1 MAAGDDQ
8 ARLLVNIEASQARFA
23 KQLAAIA
30 KAAGVTA
37 GGIEKGFAVA
47 NNNVAKGFDRTA
59 ASAQK
64 AARAQ
69 ETAFRQSRAVATNL
83 SFQLQDIAQGLMV
96 GTSPF
101 TLMAQQGGQ
110 VVQALSMAPGG
121 AGGAVRALG
130 SAVGGLINPMS
141 LATFAIIG
149 LGAAAVQYFTNL
161 LSSGEVSN
169 AELKRQEERIQA
181 IADKWGA
188 ALPALKAYVDERA
201 RLKAIEDI
209 DFAAGEQR
217 KRTWEDAKN
226 QVRDLRLS
234 IAEVVADLQQGGADG
249 GQVAALQR
257 AFEALDAAV
266 QSNRATAEDAKRVQM
281 ELMALYINTGQ
292 PVDDLARTFADYGA
306 VLDEVSG
313 KSAQLDEQAART
325 KALADASARLQSI
338 IDGIQSEKAR
348 KELQSLADKA
358 DEGEISIEE
367 LRIALANL
375 SSSAPDLS
383 SHISEFMRLI
393 GVIRQTK
400 AEAAGFT
407 GRESRGGRVRYGT
420 TGFMQLPET
429 VSTTPSARV
438 DPYFQDWR
446 TKQGGGRNGKSEA
459 EREAESIAKLI
470 ESLEHELS
478 LIGQT
483 AEQQAVMNN
492 LRKLAASATDEQRD
506 KVEELTRT
514 LFQQQEAQKSANKA
528 MEEMRDLGKDVLGGF
543 IKDIRNGVSAA
554 EALSNALGK
563 VADKLLDMALT
574 NLFSGGLGKGGLF
587 GGFLIP
593 GILHGGGVAGRDG
606 YGHGRAVSPYAFTGA
621 KRYHKGGIAGLQP
634 GEVPAILQRGEVVL
648 PRGSKVGGTETVN
661 VVLRDDSGRMAEIAD
676 QRIQT
681 ASGTIV
687 QVSVAQSQK
696 MTRSAMP
703 SLVTDTQIRSL

>member
-37 GGIEKGFAVA
+37 GGIEKNFAVA

-59 ASAQK
+59 ASAQR

-121 AGGAVRALG
+121 AGGAIRALG

-161 LSSGEVSN
+161 LSDGEVSN

-209 DFAAGEQR
+209 EFAAGEQR

-234 IAEVVADLQQGGADG
+234 IAAVVADLQQGGADG

-266 QSNRATAEDAKRVQM
+266 QSNKATAEDAKRVQM

-292 PVDDLARTFADYGA
+292 PVDDLARAFADYGA

-325 KALADASARLQSI
+325 RALADAAARLQSI

-358 DEGEISIEE
+358 EEGEISVEE
-367 LRIALANL
+367 LTIALANL

-383 SHISEFMRLI
+383 SHISEFLRLI

-400 AEAAGFT
+400 AEAIRMYPNGVIMGAQ
-407 GRESRGGRVRYGT
+407 SQGGRVRYGT
-420 TGFMQLPET
+420 TGFMQLPES
-429 VSTTPSARV
+429 VGTTPTARV

-446 TKQGGGRNGKSEA
+446 TKSGGGKSEA
-459 EREAESIAKLI
+459 EREAEAIAKLI
-470 ESLEHELS
+470 DSLEHELS

-483 AEQQAVMNN
+483 AEEQAVMNN

-514 LFQQQEAQKSANKA
+514 LFRQKEAQKAATKA
-528 MEEMRDLGKDVLGGF
+528 MEDMRALGKDVLGGF

-554 EALSNALGK
+554 DALSNALSK
-563 VADKLLDMALT
+563 VADKLLDMALD
-574 NLFSGGLGKGGLF
+574 NLFSGGFGKGGLL

-606 YGHGRAVSPYAFTGA
+606 YGHGRAVSPSVFSGA
-621 KRYHKGGIAGLQP
+621 QRYHSGGIAGLQP
-634 GEVPAILQRGEVVL
+634 GEVPAILQKGEVVL
-648 PRGSKVGGTETVN
+648 PRGTKMGGGTSIVINAPINAPGADAAALARVEASVKD
-661 VVLRDDSGRMAEIAD
+661 LGRNIPKMVD
-676 QRIQT
+676 QRVNTRQT
-681 ASGTIV
+681 RGT
-687 QVSVAQSQK
+687 
-696 MTRSAMP
+696 RP
-703 SLVTDTQIRSL
+703 